1 MSKLEHDNADRKNTD
16 APEARTWRQKYGA
29 ALMLAVFALLA
40 ILMVVMQKKAA
51 Q

>member
-1 MSKLEHDNADRKNTD
+1 MSRLEHDDADRKTSD
-16 APEARTWRQKYGA
+16 APENKSWRQKYGA

>member
-1 MSKLEHDNADRKNTD
+1 MSKQEYDDADRNSTD
-16 APEARTWRQKYGA
+16 APEARNWRQKYGA

>member
-1 MSKLEHDNADRKNTD
+1 MSKLENDDANRKITD
-16 APEARTWRQKYGA
+16 TPENRTWRQKYGA
-29 ALMLAVFALLA
+29 AMMLAVFALLA